1 MVSVG
6 GAVRCLVW
14 CALLVAAACDGVS
27 EPEPPRVTAG
37 PAIADADPSRLV
49 LRDLTPNFQVTGE
62 GYRTPETFQAG
73 FVSQY
78 RVSFAWIEGTAHSQ
92 VTRFDSKSAAQTAVR
107 ERSSIP
113 AVASEWEPVDGGL
126 PRLGD
131 VRSAARI
138 DVELP
143 DSTLRGHVI
152 EFSVG
157 ALHGSVLLA
166 RSDGE
171 VASLEDAVV
180 LARAQATKMGAA
192 N

>member
-1 MVSVG
+1 MPPG
-6 GAVRCLVW
+6 
-14 CALLVAAACDGVS
+14 
-27 EPEPPRVTAG
+27 PEIRPP
-37 PAIADADPSRLV
+37 
-49 LRDLTPNFQVTGE
+49 
-62 GYRTPETFQAG
+62 
-73 FVSQY
+73 
-78 RVSFAWIEGTAHSQ
+78 
-92 VTRFDSKSAAQTAVR
+92 
-107 ERSSIP
+107 
-113 AVASEWEPVDGGL
+113 EPVDGGL

-192 N
+192 NSRASPMPGDHRVQMQPATPRRPTGDPQRPPRTRSSRSPLTTESNVRAAWLLGTMSAYGPFAKLDEHRRLRALEAALFMIGYVVPDSMVSPGASG